1 MEWNTWNGMQWDHHE
16 CAISAMYKVINAVYF
31 GLIQRLTGSE
41 EGFVHPGVRWIL
53 SDSKET
59 VSVKLPD

>member
-1 MEWNTWNGMQWDHHE
+1 MNVNGMKHLEWNDDATCNPYSESE

-41 EGFVHPGVRWIL
+41 EGFVHPGVR
-53 SDSKET
+53 
-59 VSVKLPD
+59 